1 MELIE
6 KYEEGIHDLEFFS
19 ADFKNGSMMIS
30 HIPGNFPLGVDA
42 ATLSVWIAS
51 LRRHPRGRHLYRRP
65 LGWRLQQGYHT
76 DHPA

>member
-1 MELIE
+1 
-6 KYEEGIHDLEFFS
+6 
-19 ADFKNGSMMIS
+19 MMIS